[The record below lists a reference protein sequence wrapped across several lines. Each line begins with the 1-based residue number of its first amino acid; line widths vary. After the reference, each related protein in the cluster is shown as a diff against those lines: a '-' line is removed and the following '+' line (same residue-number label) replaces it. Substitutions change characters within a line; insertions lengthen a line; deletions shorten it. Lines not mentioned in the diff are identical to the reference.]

1 MEIIE
6 GYQVPLHG
14 RGAPPKYPWNTW
26 FKHGVTVC
34 IVKGEDFDVDVQIMR
49 QMLYA
54 RAKVEHGRVSTEIKE
69 TMSKKQCIWLT
80 FYSEEESLDLSV
92 MES

>member
-6 GYQVPLHG
+6 GYTVPLRG
-14 RGAPPKYPWNTW
+14 RGAPQKYPWDQW
-26 FKHGVTVC
+26 LKHGVTVC

-54 RAKVEHGRVSTEIKE
+54 KSKTLQGRVSTEIRE
-69 TMSKKQCIWLT
+69 TITHKPCIWLT
-80 FYSEEESLDLSV
+80 YHSGELNLEV
-92 MES
+92 MESN